1 MADNMQAWETE
12 VARLVTRLVVAVY
25 MVPGQTKLYSE
36 TLKRVDALKLML
48 VIDFFFFFKLL
59 CLPLLLPPVKV
70 AGRNRKQR
78 VLEK

>member
-48 VIDFFFFFKLL
+48 GIDFFFLNCYASLYFSPQSK
-59 CLPLLLPPVKV
+59 
-70 AGRNRKQR
+70 
-78 VLEK
+78 

>member
-25 MVPGQTKLYSE
+25 MVPGETKLYSE

-48 VIDFFFFFKLL
+48 VIDFFFF
-59 CLPLLLPPVKV
+59 
-70 AGRNRKQR
+70 
-78 VLEK
+78 